1 MKNRTANLDLR
12 KIFKPVTGDIFDVI
26 NLYNQQSQK
35 LIEALII
42 IDTLMRF
49 GYVSDQYEESLNQ
62 LLDKYSIMEDVTEPI
77 DPIKT

>member
-77 DPIKT
+77 DPIIT